1 VLLYSGLKGESPL
14 KALREIIAGG
24 PSALSAAA
32 GAPAGSGG
40 PVGVN
45 GSGTLSGL
53 AAAAQNFAGD
63 KYSQIRRWQ
72 DGYSDCSSFVGKS
85 LKLIGVTPP
94 GGSVTG
100 DYLAWSALSKVDP
113 SQAQSGDL
121 LVNAAHM
128 VIVTGPDQAIGQ
140 ENPTR
145 NVATGSFASL
155 MAGTGPYLCLRF
167 TAQSTNL
174 TKASQGGGHAA
185 A

>member
-1 VLLYSGLKGESPL
+1 
-14 KALREIIAGG
+14 
-24 PSALSAAA
+24 
-32 GAPAGSGG
+32 
-40 PVGVN
+40 
-45 GSGTLSGL
+45 
-53 AAAAQNFAGD
+53 
-63 KYSQIRRWQ
+63 
-72 DGYSDCSSFVGKS
+72 
-85 LKLIGVTPP
+85 
-94 GGSVTG
+94 
-100 DYLAWSALSKVDP
+100 VDP